1 MSTSATIVAALL
13 AKRENTRL
21 ALATALVAANAER
34 EALRAALSL
43 ARVELAAARNALTHL
58 GEAADDARAN
68 EHEGVSADHVAD
80 VVRNVTWPEAPAPVA
95 KPVANKWIG
104 RPVQVVK
111 RELPAHFAAAREA
124 AMRMGR
130 VVRVGA

>member
-1 MSTSATIVAALL
+1 MSASTIAALL
-13 AKRENTRL
+13 AVKANTRA
-21 ALATALVAANAER
+21 ALAAALVEANAER
-34 EALRAALSL
+34 EALRTALSL

-95 KPVANKWIG
+95 KPVVNKWIG
-104 RPVQVVK
+104 RPIQVVK
-111 RELPAHFAAAREA
+111 RELPAHMAAARDL
-124 AMRMGR
+124 AMRLGR
-130 VVRVGA
+130 VVRVSV

>member
-21 ALATALVAANAER
+21 ALATALVAANAELA
-34 EALRAALSL
+34 ELRLAKSQATAAP
-43 ARVELAAARNALTHL
+43 APVATETEVAQI
-58 GEAADDARAN
+58 E
-68 EHEGVSADHVAD
+68 VS
-80 VVRNVTWPEAPAPVA
+80 WPEAPAPVA

-111 RELPAHFAAAREA
+111 RELPAHMAAARDL
-124 AMRMGR
+124 AMRLGR